1 MKRLYVARI
10 GYNIISA
17 VFCLAAL
24 LYLICPGIPP
34 LAASIFSGTVLIVY
48 GVIKIIGYFS
58 EDLFCLAFRYD
69 FAFGLLLI
77 AIGVII
83 FIKCGEAAAYLT
95 SGFGWII
102 LLDSFFKIQMSEEA
116 KKFGLEQWQY
126 ISTAAGVTGAM
137 GIILILNFS
146 RTDLAHI
153 LAALALLAEGV
164 MNRYVMKYA
173 VKDPG
178 RGPARFFSKHSNE
191 NGGDK

>member
-1 MKRLYVARI
+1 
-10 GYNIISA
+10 
-17 VFCLAAL
+17 
-24 LYLICPGIPP
+24 
-34 LAASIFSGTVLIVY
+34 
-48 GVIKIIGYFS
+48 
-58 EDLFCLAFRYD
+58 
-69 FAFGLLLI
+69 
-77 AIGVII
+77 
-83 FIKCGEAAAYLT
+83 
-95 SGFGWII
+95 
-102 LLDSFFKIQMSEEA
+102 MSEEA

-164 MNRYVMKYA
+164 MNRYVIKYA

-178 RGPARFFSKHSNE
+178 RGTARFFSKHSNE

>member
-24 LYLICPGIPP
+24 LYLIFPCIPP
-34 LAASIFSGTVLIVY
+34 LAASIFSGTVLIAY

-178 RGPARFFSKHSNE
+178 RGTARFFSKHSNE

>member
-10 GYNIISA
+10 GYNIIFA

-24 LYLICPGIPP
+24 LYLIFPCIPP
-34 LAASIFSGTVLIVY
+34 LAASIFSGTVLIAY

-178 RGPARFFSKHSNE
+178 RGTARFFSKHSNE